1 MSVDAFR
8 YSLKISIVQNAE
20 RFVVWKLNSTL
31 FPLFLFCSSAY
42 KVLSL
47 SRLFSV
53 AFACCLLTHDRLNE
67 AIMLKEMIM
76 LKELLRLKGFTR
88 PRERSAVSR
97 RLAYSDHPPSP
108 PPSPPSH
115 LTSLK
120 QNTTKEQ
127 RNIAKRKQSLSLAVC
142 PRLRWDVE
150 GSRGG
155 HLPSKLTVAEDGA
168 FRLPVMLARALAQE
182 PFVKSS

>member
-20 RFVVWKLNSTL
+20 RFVFLKMNNTL
-31 FPLFLFCSSAY
+31 FPLFLFLFCSSAY

-67 AIMLKEMIM
+67 AIMLKEMII
-76 LKELLRLKGFTR
+76 LKELLRLKGFMR

-108 PPSPPSH
+108 PPSSSPSH
-115 LTSLK
+115 VTSLK

-127 RNIAKRKQSLSLAVC
+127 RNIANRKQSC
-142 PRLRWDVE
+142 R
-150 GSRGG
+150 
-155 HLPSKLTVAEDGA
+155 
-168 FRLPVMLARALAQE
+168 
-182 PFVKSS
+182 